1 MHIASIE
8 KQPLSTTGSPLVI
21 RCKTFLCVTFII
33 PRERDC
39 HDIYTSLLKLAHPTD
54 IEELYAFHYTS
65 PDDMPK
71 HQGWNF
77 FSLESEYLR
86 MGVPNAHWALTQM
99 NKDYEICDTYPKYL
113 YVPSG
118 VSTPVLIASA
128 RFRSRGRLPVLCY
141 LHNTN
146 QAAICRCSQPLAG
159 FKARCEEDE
168 KMLHAILKANP
179 KSEFM
184 YVVDTR
190 PKINAMANRAAGKGY
205 ESEVFYSDIKFQFCG
220 IENIHVMRSSLQKL
234 VEVSELK
241 NPSMSAFLT
250 GLETSGWQKHIRAI
264 METAV
269 FIANAVEDGISVL
282 VHCSDGWDRTAQ
294 TCSLASIFL
303 DPYYRT
309 LHGFQALIEKEW
321 LSFGHKFTD
330 RCRFL
335 ESIEAKEESPV
346 FTQFIECVWQLMQQ
360 FPCAFQFNERFLLTI
375 HDHVYSCQFGTFIG
389 NCEKDRLDLRL
400 SERTYSLWGHMLNHT
415 SEYINPMFK
424 KDYELTNPVLRPNCN
439 PQVFRFWKSMYNR
452 FDNGVHP
459 RENIGDILSA
469 MTDHSTSLEDH
480 VILLEKRVKSLLKL
494 LGKSEDTLKSKLQG
508 LVSSESLYMLCELTK
523 GLSPLSSDGGHAAA
537 NSAQSASPQNS
548 KTVNNTSIDGS
559 AVGGDNSVRDNEV
572 RRSDSE
578 SGFEDGGS
586 QMSKSGMEL
595 EGIEE
600 VDSLQDSPVISQSNS
615 FDNLMLEQL
624 ELEMESVAV
633 DWKTLR
639 NIKQCSCAA
648 PFEHYT
654 KKHHCWKCGNVFC
667 QRCIGRHI
675 PLPGHYAQRP
685 VPVCKSCYKEV
696 KHSPSVNSFQSIQT
710 LSPSTPTAPV

>member
-1 MHIASIE
+1 MAFMALKLATDFWSHVHGKVEACVPRVVGLFDSHQDIPEGTLKVENVRLLDRFNVRKPIVGTLYLTATHLIFVDPAGKRETWILHMHIASIEKQPLSTTGSPLVIRCKTFLCVTFIIPRERDCHDIYTSLLKLAHPKQLFQQFFHIQISMYKTILWQLYQIQTDLFTMSTDNVENVRLLDRFNVRKPIVGTLYLTATHLIFVDPAGKRETWILHMHIASIE

-234 VEVSELK
+234 VE
-241 NPSMSAFLT
+241 

-269 FIANAVEDGISVL
+269 FIANVSKL
-282 VHCSDGWDRTAQ
+282 
-294 TCSLASIFL
+294 
-303 DPYYRT
+303 
-309 LHGFQALIEKEW
+309 
-321 LSFGHKFTD
+321 
-330 RCRFL
+330 
-335 ESIEAKEESPV
+335 
-346 FTQFIECVWQLMQQ
+346 
-360 FPCAFQFNERFLLTI
+360 
-375 HDHVYSCQFGTFIG
+375 GT
-389 NCEKDRLDLRL
+389 
-400 SERTYSLWGHMLNHT
+400 
-415 SEYINPMFK
+415 
-424 KDYELTNPVLRPNCN
+424 
-439 PQVFRFWKSMYNR
+439 
-452 FDNGVHP
+452 
-459 RENIGDILSA
+459 IGDEYQL
-469 MTDHSTSLEDH
+469 
-480 VILLEKRVKSLLKL
+480 
-494 LGKSEDTLKSKLQG
+494 
-508 LVSSESLYMLCELTK
+508 
-523 GLSPLSSDGGHAAA
+523 
-537 NSAQSASPQNS
+537 NS
-548 KTVNNTSIDGS
+548 NN
-559 AVGGDNSVRDNEV
+559 E
-572 RRSDSE
+572 
-578 SGFEDGGS
+578 
-586 QMSKSGMEL
+586 
-595 EGIEE
+595 
-600 VDSLQDSPVISQSNS
+600 
-615 FDNLMLEQL
+615 
-624 ELEMESVAV
+624 
-633 DWKTLR
+633 
-639 NIKQCSCAA
+639 
-648 PFEHYT
+648 
-654 KKHHCWKCGNVFC
+654 
-667 QRCIGRHI
+667 
-675 PLPGHYAQRP
+675 
-685 VPVCKSCYKEV
+685 
-696 KHSPSVNSFQSIQT
+696 
-710 LSPSTPTAPV
+710 